1 MSKRFIISEQER
13 TQILGLYEQVSVNT
27 TATTIDENSVNI
39 GYLVNLDKAGAGQKS
54 PEELASLKNARIYFE
69 NLRDGVTPRQLTPAD
84 RVVVN
89 YSLQQTKNLP
99 YEEKLELEK
108 LGKGIKS
115 IWNTKY
121 QKKDLTRYQ
130 KNC

>member
-1 MSKRFIISEQER
+1 MSKRFIISEQEK
-13 TQILGLYEQVSVNT
+13 THILGLYEQSPISN

-39 GYLVNLDKAGAGQKS
+39 GYLVNLDKAGVGQKTLD
-54 PEELASLKNARIYFE
+54 ELASLKNARIYFE
-69 NLRDGVTPRQLTPAD
+69 NLRDKVSPIIQLTPAD

-108 LGKGIKS
+108 LGKGVKS
-115 IWNTKY
+115 V
-121 QKKDLTRYQ
+121 
-130 KNC
+130 

>member
-13 TQILGLYEQVSVNT
+13 AHILGLYEQLQNDIT
-27 TATTIDENSVNI
+27 TATTATTSSTATTVDENSVNI
-39 GYLVNLDKAGAGQKS
+39 GYLVNLSNSGGADKS
-54 PEELASLKNARIYFE
+54 PEEMAALKNARIYFE
-69 NLRDGVTPRQLTPAD
+69 NLRDGVSPLQLTPAD

-108 LGKGIKS
+108 LGKGVKS
-115 IWNTKY
+115 V
-121 QKKDLTRYQ
+121 
-130 KNC
+130 

>member
-13 TQILGLYEQVSVNT
+13 AHILGLYEQLQNDIT
-27 TATTIDENSVNI
+27 TATTATTATTSSTATTVDENSVNI
-39 GYLVNLDKAGAGQKS
+39 GYLVNLSNSGGADKS
-54 PEELASLKNARIYFE
+54 TEEMAALKNARIYFE
-69 NLRDGVTPRQLTPAD
+69 NLRDGVSPLQLTPAD

-108 LGKGIKS
+108 LGKGVKS
-115 IWNTKY
+115 V
-121 QKKDLTRYQ
+121 
-130 KNC
+130 

>member
-13 TQILGLYEQVSVNT
+13 THILGLYEQLQNDVT
-27 TATTIDENSVNI
+27 TATTSSTATTVDENSVNI
-39 GYLVNLDKAGAGQKS
+39 GYLVNLSNSGGTDKS
-54 PEELASLKNARIYFE
+54 PEEMAALKNARIYFE
-69 NLRDGVTPRQLTPAD
+69 NLRDGVSPLQLTPAD

-108 LGKGIKS
+108 LGKGVKS
-115 IWNTKY
+115 I
-121 QKKDLTRYQ
+121 
-130 KNC
+130 

>member
-13 TQILGLYEQVSVNT
+13 THILGLYEQLQNDIT
-27 TATTIDENSVNI
+27 TATTATTSSTATTVDENSVNI

-54 PEELASLKNARIYFE
+54 PEELSSLKNARMYFE
-69 NLRDGVTPRQLTPAD
+69 NLRDGISPKQLTPAD

-108 LGKGIKS
+108 LGKGVKS
-115 IWNTKY
+115 I
-121 QKKDLTRYQ
+121 
-130 KNC
+130 